1 MTDEVDGPD
10 AAADGGDAGDPQADG
25 GGRNRTHTVRLELP
39 DEPGQLLAA
48 LKPIAD
54 VGGNLLSVHHERGDR
69 TPRGRIPVEI
79 DLECHP
85 ERFEAILSGLREAD
99 VTVSS
104 ADEEQ
109 YRDELTVVLVGHLVD
124 TDLSDTL
131 SRVESCS
138 AASVTDLSLDAPEGT
153 DDVSSARVHL
163 AVESDGVAD
172 ALATVRSVAD
182 EKDLQVVEPLVEG
195 ST

>member
-1 MTDEVDGPD
+1 MTDAVDGPD
-10 AAADGGDAGDPQADG
+10 VAADGGDAGDPQADG

-48 LKPIAD
+48 LEPIAD

-131 SRVESCS
+131 SRIEDCGAV
-138 AASVTDLSLDAPEGT
+138 SVGDVALDAPEGT
-153 DDVSSARVHL
+153 DEQSSARL
-163 AVESDGVAD
+163 RLDVEAGGGER
-172 ALATVRSVAD
+172 ALAAVRSVAA
-182 EKDLQVVEPLVEG
+182 EKDLRVVEPLVG
-195 ST
+195 GGR